1 MNLDDYVALK
11 RFNSCNLSF
20 FDKEEN
26 IDLYLSK
33 LGILKSDSRYLA
45 IKDFINNINNTSVK
59 IDTMKKVFKV
69 SALDS
74 WYKHRSLNIDLYFN
88 NFNKTLAVLKKYNT
102 FSEVISNLKYIEEFR
117 SVMKEEEYN
126 KFIYYLEKLHNTKNI
141 KNNELDVISKMLS
154 LYSAKAKERFVSN
167 YIDNSIN
174 KFIGYFSF
182 KSDNYKVKEKL
193 IIKKQREKLRM
204 MYKNNELEK
213 SLNSIISKYCYSGL
227 DNKFIV
233 GFIDEIILNNISNFR
248 DSFIDIPNKLDDYNL
263 YEEVSKIINRLN
275 SNYIPFSSKEVD
287 KYRNY
292 IIKSDNK
299 YVYNGVSFT
308 NEELKDIKNYKY
320 LEFIFNKIRRDI
332 ALFSKSL
339 DVVVSD
345 EEVNLL
351 KDNFSFNDEFYELK
365 EDRFMATNLSL
376 FGEFVA
382 FLARFEKN
390 YLEDREFMDFFVNSS
405 LIGFLLFSSSI
416 KAEVD
421 ENLFYTNVS
430 KNIVNVFSIVELMK
444 YYEKIKLIIGSD
456 KFNLDNLYNILKI
469 KDSFKQSSLLE
480 LSILGSDNLAKIAS
494 SNEYTAST
502 RKERINASCDLVSM
516 MYKRNKSSVAY
527 VSGKY
532 NQYKYSM
539 YDVCDVSSLT
549 CGIDIGS
556 CLRLTGNDSDL
567 LQYCMLNKNGFVL
580 KITNEEDKLIGRAA
594 GFRHGNV
601 VYINQFITVFNRIN
615 AFNCEEKEDILNTF
629 YMACRDIVL
638 TSQKSSEKVKID
650 FVLANKLLALYDLDD
665 ELDEDTF
672 DYVVSNC
679 MDTKSDNWFDFINNT
694 RNLNSY
700 KNGKIKTDFGA
711 SNIVCIYSNIGKIT
725 RNKIKLC
732 DVDAIYKRKRNDVR
746 VYSNNI
752 KIESYINRIRAIDS
766 YIKKDK
772 FEYLKLS
779 DKDRTMIGD
788 NWYIVYDSNKIIDS
802 LVLDEDM
809 EAEVEYMDNLEYLN
823 YLLKL
828 NNKKKIKS
836 K

>member
-1 MNLDDYVALK
+1 
-11 RFNSCNLSF
+11 
-20 FDKEEN
+20 
-26 IDLYLSK
+26 
-33 LGILKSDSRYLA
+33 
-45 IKDFINNINNTSVK
+45 
-59 IDTMKKVFKV
+59 
-69 SALDS
+69 
-74 WYKHRSLNIDLYFN
+74 
-88 NFNKTLAVLKKYNT
+88 
-102 FSEVISNLKYIEEFR
+102 
-117 SVMKEEEYN
+117 
-126 KFIYYLEKLHNTKNI
+126 
-141 KNNELDVISKMLS
+141 
-154 LYSAKAKERFVSN
+154 
-167 YIDNSIN
+167 
-174 KFIGYFSF
+174 
-182 KSDNYKVKEKL
+182 
-193 IIKKQREKLRM
+193 
-204 MYKNNELEK
+204 
-213 SLNSIISKYCYSGL
+213 
-227 DNKFIV
+227 
-233 GFIDEIILNNISNFR
+233 
-248 DSFIDIPNKLDDYNL
+248 
-263 YEEVSKIINRLN
+263 
-275 SNYIPFSSKEVD
+275 
-287 KYRNY
+287 
-292 IIKSDNK
+292 
-299 YVYNGVSFT
+299 
-308 NEELKDIKNYKY
+308 
-320 LEFIFNKIRRDI
+320 
-332 ALFSKSL
+332 
-339 DVVVSD
+339 
-345 EEVNLL
+345 
-351 KDNFSFNDEFYELK
+351 
-365 EDRFMATNLSL
+365 
-376 FGEFVA
+376 
-382 FLARFEKN
+382 
-390 YLEDREFMDFFVNSS
+390 
-405 LIGFLLFSSSI
+405 
-416 KAEVD
+416 
-421 ENLFYTNVS
+421 
-430 KNIVNVFSIVELMK
+430 
-444 YYEKIKLIIGSD
+444 
-456 KFNLDNLYNILKI
+456 
-469 KDSFKQSSLLE
+469 
-480 LSILGSDNLAKIAS
+480 
-494 SNEYTAST
+494 
-502 RKERINASCDLVSM
+502 M

-594 GFRHGNV
+594 GFRHGNG

-665 ELDEDTF
+665 ELDDDTF

-679 MDTKSDNWFDFINNT
+679 MDTKSDNWFDFIDNT

-828 NNKKKIKS
+828 KNKKKIKS